1 MALFHLWA
9 QNRKSFCL
17 FVRIISIN
25 TLNKKFNSHSAYL
38 IHYHIII
45 FCIFINIKSHPLSRI
60 LLDEGLAS
68 ERPFENG
75 HPAGQSHLKKPKE
88 KKNKKKLWKR
98 ANKKKA
104 FPYESSLGEIRLMTR
119 PCIRSR
125 HVTVQMSF
133 GQARQT
139 HKFKKLCF
147 TWLKCIE
154 IISLFW

>member
-1 MALFHLWA
+1 MKA
-9 QNRKSFCL
+9 QLARDPLKMDIQL
-17 FVRIISIN
+17 ARV
-25 TLNKKFNSHSAYL
+25 TL
-38 IHYHIII
+38 
-45 FCIFINIKSHPLSRI
+45 
-60 LLDEGLAS
+60 
-68 ERPFENG
+68 
-75 HPAGQSHLKKPKE
+75 
-88 KKNKKKLWKR
+88 KNQKKKKQTK
-98 ANKKKA
+98 NFEKGQIKKKA
-104 FPYESSLGEIRLMTR
+104 FLYESSLGEIRLMTR

>member
-25 TLNKKFNSHSAYL
+25 TLNKKFNSHSAYQ

-45 FCIFINIKSHPLSRI
+45 FCIFINIKSHPLSRV
-60 LLDEGLAS
+60 LSDEGPAS

-75 HPAGQSHLKKPKE
+75 HPAGQGHLK
-88 KKNKKKLWKR
+88 NQKKKKQTK
-98 ANKKKA
+98 NFEKGQIKKEA
-104 FPYESSLGEIRLMTR
+104 FPYESSLEEIRLMTR

-125 HVTVQMSF
+125 HVTFQMSF

-147 TWLKCIE
+147 T
-154 IISLFW
+154 